1 MPIGNLFHVTDTLIR
16 LLDLNVERLVSGGP
30 VNTVSRPPESLTGQ
44 TRALNLFLYHVAE
57 DPNYKN
63 QPPVG
68 SGTPPVATTPMALIL
83 YYILTAHHEANSAFD
98 ASVEQEI
105 FGAALKTLH
114 DFPFVD
120 EATAVPGQ
128 GPVMNANLIA
138 AGGAGLEISMRPVTP
153 EEALSFWST
162 EQHQTARLSA
172 YYEVRA
178 VFLEPEPPTS
188 YPGIVQSVGSY
199 VFPINAPLLVEAR
212 STMSVTPPPATGLM
226 PYSLMASPARPLAL
240 TPAEIGGSTAAD
252 LILRGSS
259 LSVGTRQSVV
269 LRHSDFSRLTPPQRS
284 IVVDP
289 ALNAVNG
296 WSIDIRSEE
305 AAVTFGSALTYVDET
320 GTQATIPLYP
330 GTYMMSVEAEIG
342 AYEQGTRRRPILE
355 RSNGVPVLRGA
366 NIIGATAVAANGD
379 FTLNISPAFDL
390 ARGNGVDPDEL
401 DIVLVVS
408 GVAYTRVLNAGA
420 ITGGGQFAVSTT
432 AAGAPGPDGL
442 TLYAAAT
449 VSAQGAFDPSVPVVH
464 PVRLIID
471 GVDATPFWLEV

>member
-1 MPIGNLFHVTDTLIR
+1 MPVGNLFHVTDTLIR

-44 TRALNLFLYHVAE
+44 TRALNMFLYHVAE

-114 DFPFVD
+114 DYPFVD
-120 EATAVPGQ
+120 EATTVPGQ

-153 EEALSFWST
+153 EEALGFWSS

-199 VFPINAPLLVEAR
+199 VFPINAPVLVESR
-212 STMSVTPPPATGLM
+212 STMSVAPPPATGLL
-226 PYSLMASPARPLAL
+226 PYSLIARPARPVAL
-240 TPAEIGGSTAAD
+240 TPAEIGGSPAAD
-252 LILRGSS
+252 LILKGSS
-259 LSVGTRQSVV
+259 LSAGTRQSVV

-289 ALNAVNG
+289 ALNSVNG
-296 WSIDIRSEE
+296 WSVDIRSEE

-330 GTYMMSVEAEIG
+330 GTYMMAVEAEIG

-355 RSNGVPVLRGA
+355 RSNEVPVLRGA
-366 NIIGATAVAANGD
+366 HIIGASAVAPNAD

-390 ARGNGVDPDEL
+390 ARDNGVDPDEL

-408 GVAYTRVLNAGA
+408 GVAYTRVLNAAA
-420 ITGGGQFAVSTT
+420 ITGGAQFAVSTT

-442 TLYAAAT
+442 TLYTAAT
-449 VSAQGAFDPSVPVVH
+449 VSARGAFDPTVAAVH

-471 GVDATPFWLEV
+471 GVDAAPFWLEV